1 MNTVGTMFAGATPSP
16 TPLQFLQAALSLAT
30 VVLQIM
36 VLFLAIRLGRS
47 HANVAFRYLMWAC
60 ICYAVSE
67 ILVFATGFFP
77 GFLFGRRAYFHLPW
91 WFFVAIQISLIV
103 FLVFLIRAIKCFI
116 RDRHDVAK
124 PNV

>member
-1 MNTVGTMFAGATPSP
+1 MNTVGTILAAATPPP

-36 VLFLAIRLGRS
+36 VLFLAIRLGRN
-47 HANVAFRYLMWAC
+47 HTTIAFRYLMWAC

-77 GFLFGRRAYFHLPW
+77 GFLFGRRTYFTSRGG
-91 WFFVAIQISLIV
+91 SLSPPDFPDCV
-103 FLVFLIRAIKCFI
+103 PRVSHT
-116 RDRHDVAK
+116 RDK
-124 PNV
+124 MLYS